1 MSSPYG
7 PDVKASRKEIVDAR
21 IPPNFRDNCVDLL
34 LPLNQCRFE
43 NFYLP
48 WKCEHERHVYEV
60 GRVPRARRARG
71 CRRVSHFFCAQVCQY
86 KVTGQGC

>member
-34 LPLNQCRFE
+34 LQLNRCRFE

-60 GRVPRARRARG
+60 SKGPARVLKAFLT
-71 CRRVSHFFCAQVCQY
+71 FFALRCAS
-86 KVTGQGC
+86 TR